1 MKKIILIV
9 SSIFFLSGCGF
20 KEVEPTPQSYRLENT
35 LSQKVFETTDLRVIL
50 IQNIGG
56 DSVALSKSIIYNQN
70 GALKPY
76 KYSRW
81 SEFPAVRLQQLIV
94 ESFERRKLF
103 KATIPT
109 LSLAKSD
116 LSLESELERFEQ
128 VYEKGDSFVQIS
140 MNFRLIQNKDTKIL
154 GTTSLHVKV
163 PLRGEKTLD
172 TIHAFNE
179 AVGEMILQLGD
190 WTKEQINEQ

>member
-1 MKKIILIV
+1 MKKTILFLSV
-9 SSIFFLSGCGF
+9 IFLLSGCGF
-20 KEVEPTPQSYRLENT
+20 KEVEPTPQSYRLENN
-35 LSQKVFETTDLRVIL
+35 LNQKAFHSSDSRVIL
-50 IQNIGG
+50 IQNISG
-56 DSVALSKSIIYNQN
+56 DSIALSKSIIYNEN

-103 KATIPT
+103 RATIPT

-128 VYEKGDSFVQIS
+128 VYAKDNSFVQVS
-140 MNFRLIQNKDTKIL
+140 MNFRLIQNKDAKIL

-163 PLRGEKTLD
+163 PLQGEKTLD
-172 TIHAFNE
+172 TINAFNE
-179 AVGEMILQLGD
+179 AVGEVILKLGN

>member
-1 MKKIILIV
+1 MKKIILVV
-9 SSIFFLSGCGF
+9 SAIFFLSGCGF
-20 KEVEPTPQSYRLENT
+20 KEVEPTPQSYRLENI
-35 LSQKVFETTDLRVIL
+35 LSQKVFETTDPRVIL

-94 ESFERRKLF
+94 ESFETRKLF

-140 MNFRLIQNKDTKIL
+140 MNFRLIQNKDAKIL

-163 PLRGEKTLD
+163 SLTGEKTLD

-179 AVGEMILQLGD
+179 AVGGMILQLGD
-190 WTKEQINEQ
+190 WTKGQLNEQ